1 MSTTATE
8 PGSTP
13 MRLLE
18 ATGVALARYGP
29 RKLSLTDIA
38 SMAGVSRPTLY
49 RYFPSR
55 EALLEALAEHEK
67 ERFRSGLADALDGR
81 TGPGRLDR
89 ALSYIVEFQNRYPMR
104 NLVATEPGFMLD
116 QLERALRSMAPA
128 LVPLF
133 EERWAT
139 AATVASGAVVPADL
153 ADLVV
158 RTALSHFLMEG
169 DDDAQLL
176 RELRHIVRRA
186 G

>member
-1 MSTTATE
+1 MSIMATE
-8 PGSTP
+8 PGSTR

-81 TGPGRLDR
+81 AGPARLDR
-89 ALSYIVEFQNRYPMR
+89 ALSYIVEFQSRYPMR

-139 AATVASGAVVPADL
+139 AASGSVGPADL

-158 RTALSHFLMEG
+158 RTALSHFLMAG

>member
-8 PGSTP
+8 LGSTR

-38 SMAGVSRPTLY
+38 SLAGVSRPTLY
-49 RYFPSR
+49 RYFASR
-55 EALLEALAEHEK
+55 EALLEALAEYEK
-67 ERFRSGLADALDGR
+67 ERFRSGLSDALDGR
-81 TGPGRLDR
+81 SGPARLDR
-89 ALSYIVEFQNRYPMR
+89 ALTYIVEFQRRYPMR
-104 NLVATEPGFMLD
+104 NLVATEPGFMLG
-116 QLERALRSMAPA
+116 QLEQALRSMAPA
-128 LVPLF
+128 LIPLF

-139 AATVASGAVVPADL
+139 TASGAVGPADL

-169 DDDAQLL
+169 GDDAQLL
-176 RELRHIVRRA
+176 RELRHIIRRS

>member
-1 MSTTATE
+1 MSTTATG
-8 PGSTP
+8 PGSTR

-38 SMAGVSRPTLY
+38 SLAGVSRPTLY

-67 ERFRSGLADALDGR
+67 ERFRSGLSDALDGR
-81 TGPGRLDR
+81 SGPARLDR
-89 ALSYIVEFQNRYPMR
+89 ALVYIVEFQNRYPMR

-133 EERWAT
+133 EEQWA
-139 AATVASGAVVPADL
+139 AAEPGAAGPADL

-169 DDDAQLL
+169 GDDAQLL
-176 RELRHIVRRA
+176 RELRHVVHRS